1 MVNDLRCHSATLNK
15 FAAEHLYH
23 LSVVQAVDC
32 DSRKYVAL
40 PDYAGAELPKPAV
53 TLRYIENTRLTNH
66 LGHLGL
72 GALGPGF
79 CNLDQASPSASMI
92 VEHIHVLV
100 LCQPAFVHLGD

>member
-53 TLRYIENTRLTNH
+53 TL
-66 LGHLGL
+66 
-72 GALGPGF
+72 
-79 CNLDQASPSASMI
+79 
-92 VEHIHVLV
+92 
-100 LCQPAFVHLGD
+100 